1 MKKVILL
8 LLFPLATNAQNKE
21 RSEYPFRFQLHGTMA
36 TPLFAF
42 SNKTGNANIFGQAKM
57 GGGGG
62 WLLAYKIKNEFFAG
76 ITFNMMSI
84 SLDEP
89 ASKELIYNRHHQDS
103 FFTTVN
109 NGIRSVFAAGVS
121 VEVSYKKRYPLLE
134 IEPFARV
141 GFMSLDY
148 NNEASL
154 YKKKKNSNYAE
165 TRNLWYEKSS
175 FAPAFDAGL
184 RIFKRVHWKG
194 GISASVRYTYAPFTI
209 TINEN
214 GRDYLDQNI
223 ARQTFK
229 VKQPFH
235 ALQYELGIQFRF
247 YKKPQN

>member
-1 MKKVILL
+1 MRQLILL
-8 LLFPLATNAQNKE
+8 LLFPLAVSAQNKE
-21 RSEYPFRFQLHGTMA
+21 RHEYSFRFQIHGTMA
-36 TPLFAF
+36 TPLLGF
-42 SNKTGNANIFGQAKM
+42 SNKTGNHNIYGQSKA

-62 WLLAYKIKNEFFAG
+62 YLLAFRVKNELFAG

-89 ASKELIYNRHHQDS
+89 ASKKLIYNRYYHDS

-109 NGIRSVFAAGVS
+109 NGVRSAFAAGIS
-121 VEVSYKKRYPLLE
+121 VEVSYKKRYSLIE
-134 IEPFARV
+134 VEPFARV

-148 NNEASL
+148 DSEASL
-154 YKKKKNSNYAE
+154 YTKKKNSNYAE
-165 TRNLWYEKSS
+165 TRNLWYEKSF

-184 RIFKRVHWKG
+184 RFFKRIHWKG

-209 TINEN
+209 TINET
-214 GRDYLDQNI
+214 GRDYLEQNI

-235 ALQYELGIQFRF
+235 ALQYEVGLQFRF
-247 YKKPQN
+247 YKKQSQ